1 VLAVILGFAT
11 SLVYG
16 TADFFGAIAS
26 RRLKPTLVTGISAWA
41 GLLFLSSMLV
51 SGLFHAT
58 FSPAAILW
66 GIIGGIFS
74 AFGLSMFYRALA
86 IGPISILSP
95 LSALVAG
102 LVPAIAGAFLGERFG
117 WLSYVAIALVLVAV
131 FLVGF
136 VPGQDVRLPS
146 VQGVLFGIGAG
157 IGIGVVLICL
167 HNAPT
172 SSGIATVIL
181 VRLINGLVL
190 GGYVIFQLVTRRVA
204 ASTFK
209 GLGPKLWLT
218 MLATGVFDS
227 GANLLFVLAVRQ
239 GSLTVVSVLTALY
252 PLGTI
257 LLARFVLKEK
267 LALSQSIGIAL
278 ALGATALLAF

>member
-1 VLAVILGFAT
+1 MLAVILGFAT

-26 RRLKPTLVTGISAWA
+26 RKLKPTLVTGISAWA
-41 GLLFLSSMLV
+41 GLLFLTAMVLT
-51 SGLFHAT
+51 GTFQAT
-58 FSPAAILW
+58 FTPAAVLW
-66 GIIGGIFS
+66 GVVGGAFS

-102 LVPAIAGAFLGERFG
+102 IVPAIAGAFLGERFG
-117 WLSYVAIALVLVAV
+117 WLAWLAIGLVLIAV

-136 VPGQDVRLPS
+136 VPGDDVRLPTAK
-146 VQGVLFGIGAG
+146 GLLFGTGAG
-157 IGIGVVLICL
+157 VGIGVVLICL
-167 HNAPT
+167 HNAPA

-181 VRLINGLVL
+181 VRLFNGLLL
-190 GGYVIFQLVTRRVA
+190 GGYVVYQLATKRVEPKIFR
-204 ASTFK
+204 
-209 GLGPKLWLT
+209 GLGSKLWLT
-218 MLATGVFDS
+218 MLATGVLDS

-267 LALSQSIGIAL
+267 LAASQTIGIVL

>member
-26 RRLKPTLVTGISAWA
+26 RKLKPTLVTGISAWA
-41 GLLFLSSMLV
+41 GLLFLASML
-51 SGLFHAT
+51 AT
-58 FSPAAILW
+58 GIFQADFSPAAILW
-66 GIIGGIFS
+66 GVVGGVFS

-86 IGPISILSP
+86 LGPISILSP

-102 LVPAIAGAFLGERFG
+102 IVPAIAGVFLGERFG
-117 WLSYVAIALVLVAV
+117 WLAWLAIVLVLIAV

-136 VPGQDVRLPS
+136 VPGQAVRLPTIE
-146 VQGVLFGIGAG
+146 GLLFGIGAG
-157 IGIGVVLICL
+157 MGIGVVLICL
-167 HNAPT
+167 HNAPA

-190 GGYVIFQLVTRRVA
+190 GGYVIFQLASGRVA
-204 ASTFK
+204 AKTFS

-267 LALSQSIGIAL
+267 LAFSQSIGIVL

>member
-1 VLAVILGFAT
+1 MLAVILGFAT

-26 RRLKPTLVTGISAWA
+26 RKLKPTLVTGISAWA
-41 GLLFLSSMLV
+41 GLLFLASML
-51 SGLFHAT
+51 AT
-58 FSPAAILW
+58 GIFQADFTPAAILW
-66 GIIGGIFS
+66 GVIGGVFS

-86 IGPISILSP
+86 LGPISILSP

-102 LVPAIAGAFLGERFG
+102 IVPAIAGVFLGERFG
-117 WLSYVAIALVLVAV
+117 WLAWLAIVLVLIAV

-136 VPGQDVRLPS
+136 VPGQTVRLPTI
-146 VQGVLFGIGAG
+146 QGTLFGIGAG
-157 IGIGVVLICL
+157 VGIGVVLICL
-167 HNAPT
+167 HNAPA

-190 GGYVIFQLVTRRVA
+190 GGYVIFQLAIGRVA
-204 ASTFK
+204 AKTFA

-267 LALSQSIGIAL
+267 LALSQSIGIVL